1 MKEGFTIWIPDDAKI
16 QAINITIMVK
26 NEKKTNSLTMLSLS
40 EDQVEDCAEWYF
52 SVDCNALPV
61 KNGEC

>member
-26 NEKKTNSLTMLSLS
+26 DEKTNGLSMFNLS

-52 SVDCNALPV
+52 SVDSKALPV
-61 KNGEC
+61 RNGEC

>member
-16 QAINITIMVK
+16 QAISIAIMVK
-26 NEKKTNSLTMLSLS
+26 NEKTNGLTMFNLT

-52 SVDCNALPV
+52 SVNSKALPV

>member
-16 QAINITIMVK
+16 QAINLAIMVK
-26 NEKKTNSLTMLSLS
+26 NEKTNGLTMFNLT
-40 EDQVEDCAEWYF
+40 EDQIKDCAEWYF
-52 SVDCNALPV
+52 SVDSNALPV